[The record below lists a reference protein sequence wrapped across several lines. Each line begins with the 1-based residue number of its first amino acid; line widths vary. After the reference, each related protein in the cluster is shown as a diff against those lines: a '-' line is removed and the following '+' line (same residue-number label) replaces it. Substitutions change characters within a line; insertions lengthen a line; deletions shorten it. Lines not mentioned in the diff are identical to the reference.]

1 MLVMSRYI
9 VDIFLDSY
17 YNLIILFFR
26 FLCFIFL
33 MCQTANNIVVFLFSV
48 DWFSFTTTKIASL
61 FHYIAIFQF
70 FQRNDFLTKL
80 YNKKHTGMVQWW
92 HFCIILSCIHFKQK
106 HLISHL
112 LRNLVKCK

>member
-1 MLVMSRYI
+1 MLAMP
-9 VDIFLDSY
+9 IFFRFLVKP
-17 YNLIILFFR
+17 YNLFFR

-33 MCQTANNIVVFLFSV
+33 MCHTANNIIVVFLFSV

-70 FQRNDFLTKL
+70 FLRNDFLTKL

-92 HFCIILSCIHFKQK
+92 HFLYYTLSGIHFKQK
-106 HLISHL
+106 PLISHI